1 MELKSMNN
9 KTTRIEALNCL
20 LLSGVSVFLAWRLSG
35 LMRFDLSTPLVYRGD
50 GIGYLWHI
58 KRVVEGTWFS
68 GTTSNG
74 YPFVSHA
81 LDQPG
86 SDFGSFLALQI
97 IDLFTSNVV
106 QTWNVYFIT
115 GFALCS
121 LAAYFFLRKIS
132 IHPALAFAGAI
143 LFAFL
148 PYHLARTSHLF
159 LTWYFVAPIFLW
171 YGFRLYSD
179 SPKLFFAGQKSITR
193 VLHVLVLIGL
203 ASFGVYYALFGAA
216 VLGICGIIGTFKW
229 RSSKNL
235 LAAGL
240 VISIISGG
248 VLLNIT
254 PNIIHNISAPP
265 NVESP
270 STTRHP
276 SDSERYAL
284 KLTQLLMPKPFHRN
298 DDMAA
303 FSQKYLAFPLVN
315 ENVTASLG
323 LIGSLGFLLLLGCL
337 FVFDR
342 QRHLDSRLYLLSLV
356 SIFLLLLTTVGGF
369 SSLFAQLVT
378 PMIRGWNRASV
389 FIGIVAIAALVIACD
404 ILIRRYTKKQ
414 IFVFPAI
421 AFLIFAV
428 GIWDQTSWACHAC
441 IKSLD
446 DEFKRDQAF
455 ISQIESSLPEGAAV
469 YQLPYMP
476 FPEVP
481 PLHQLPNMGLMVGY
495 LHSDNIKWS
504 YGNYKGRSGDEFFR
518 ALSTQ
523 PLQYQLV
530 VARRLGFDAIY
541 IDRRGYADFGQSVE
555 TEFTNLLNAQGIV
568 SPSNQQSFFEIVEN
582 TAPDVE
588 FGASPEEIMAIARFV
603 RTPGGWVFQQ
613 D

>member
-1 MELKSMNN
+1 MNG
-9 KTTRIEALNCL
+9 KTSKLETLNYV
-20 LLSGVSVFLAWRLSG
+20 LLSCISVFLAWRLSG

-68 GTTSNG
+68 GTQANG
-74 YPFVSHA
+74 YPFVSNA

-86 SDFGSFLALQI
+86 SDFGSFLGLQI
-97 IDLFTSNVV
+97 IDLFTTDVV
-106 QTWNVYFIT
+106 QTWNVYFIS

-121 LAAYFFLRKIS
+121 LAAYVFMRKIS

-171 YGFRLYSD
+171 YGFRVYSD
-179 SPKLFFAGQKSITR
+179 LPSLFYSGQKTLNKA
-193 VLHVLVLIGL
+193 LHILVLVSL
-203 ASFGVYYALFGAA
+203 ASFGVYYALFGAI
-216 VLGICGIIGTFKW
+216 VIGICGLVGTFKW
-229 RSSKNL
+229 QSIKNL
-235 LAAGL
+235 IAAGM
-240 VISIISGG
+240 VIAILSGG
-248 VLLNIT
+248 VFLNIT
-254 PNIIHNISAPP
+254 PNIVHNITEPP

-284 KLTQLLMPKPFHRN
+284 KLTQLLMPNVFHRN
-298 DDMAA
+298 DEVAA
-303 FSQKYLAFPLVN
+303 FAQRYLAFPLVN

-323 LIGSLGFLLLLGCL
+323 IIGSLGFLLLLGCL
-337 FVFDR
+337 LVFDR
-342 QRHLDSRLYLLSLV
+342 QRQLDSRLYLLSLV

-389 FIGIVAIAALVIACD
+389 FIGIVAIAAFVIACD
-404 ILIRRYTKKQ
+404 ILIRKYIKRQYLA
-414 IFVFPAI
+414 FPITAL
-421 AFLIFAV
+421 LIFAI
-428 GIWDQTSWACHAC
+428 GIWDQTSWACHDC
-441 IKSLD
+441 IRSLD
-446 DEFKRDQAF
+446 DEYKRDKAF
-455 ISQIESSLPEGAAV
+455 IDQIESKLPDHAAV

-495 LHSDNIKWS
+495 LHSDDIKWS
-504 YGNYKGRSGDEFFR
+504 YGNYKGRSGDAFFR
-518 ALSTQ
+518 ALSAQ
-523 PLQYQLV
+523 PLQHQLD
-530 VARRLGFDAIY
+530 VARRLGFDGIY
-541 IDRRGYADFGQSVE
+541 IDRRGYPDFGQSVE
-555 TEFTNLLNAQGIV
+555 AEFTRLLNAQGIV
-568 SPSNQQSFFEIVEN
+568 SPSNQQSFFEIADN
-582 TAPDVE
+582 PAPDVE
-588 FGASPEEIMAIARFV
+588 FGASPEEIMAIAGFIE
-603 RTPGGWVFQQ
+603 TPTGWVFQQ